1 MSNQSDSQI
10 KYDLVSVRLPI
21 LKGLTLRFLVWMMES
36 PLNFLVRSS
45 LLEKSG
51 ISAFRKLN
59 IDEPATPY
67 PVHEVTEYAKVS
79 ATLPL
84 DKLPSQGKNSSKGF
98 HFNTINEYH
107 RLYSE
112 GKTTPKEVARNLI
125 EAIIESEKGNKP
137 LRAFLAYNPKN
148 IMNQAEASEERFR
161 NGKPFSI
168 LDGVPI
174 TIKDQLDVR
183 DYPTVMGTGFLENT
197 QATKDS
203 TVTMRL
209 RATGAIIA
217 GKTNMQEMGMGVTGL
232 NPHHDVTRNPYNPG
246 HYTGGS
252 SSGSSAAVA
261 AGLGVASICADGG
274 GSIRIPSSFC
284 GIVGLKPTYGR
295 ISMHGNA
302 PLCWSMEHIG
312 PIAATVIDTAILYSA
327 IAGPDP
333 ADPAT
338 LRQPPVILPDLANTD
353 ISDLTLGIFPEWF
366 NHADPEIVSIC
377 QSLIKQLENL
387 GARIREISLSGL
399 ESARVAHTITI
410 ASEIANGTE
419 RHYKDHHH
427 EYGLDLRLNMAMAR
441 QFSSSDYLKSQ
452 QVRTRMLVEFKR
464 VFEEVDIV
472 ITPTT
477 GIVAPPIPE
486 DTLPQGVSNLT
497 ELFEIMRFMFPANL
511 TGLPAISFPAGYT
524 NTGLPVGMQAIGKAW
539 QEDTLLRLAFAAE
552 TVVEGKAPSIYFDL
566 LRDSRK

>member
-1 MSNQSDSQI
+1 MES
-10 KYDLVSVRLPI
+10 P
-21 LKGLTLRFLVWMMES
+21 LRFLVQ
-36 PLNFLVRSS
+36 SS
-45 LLEKSG
+45 LLEKSR
-51 ISAFRKLN
+51 ISAFRKLCF
-59 IDEPATPY
+59 DDRPTPF
-67 PVHEVTEYAKVS
+67 PVNEVTEYAKV
-79 ATLPL
+79 TDIVLPDIL
-84 DKLPSQGKNSSKGF
+84 LPQEKDISKGF
-98 HFNTINEYH
+98 HFNTIRDYH

-112 GKTTPKEVARNLI
+112 RKTTPKKVARNLI
-125 EAIIESEKGNKP
+125 EAIIESEKGKKP
-137 LRAFLAYNPKN
+137 LRAFLTYNPED

-161 NGKPFSI
+161 NGKPLGI

-183 DYPTVMGTGFLENT
+183 DYPTVMGTGFLEKT
-197 QATKDS
+197 PVAEDS
-203 TVTMRL
+203 TVAMRL

-217 GKTNMQEMGMGVTGL
+217 GKTNMQELGMGVTGFNL
-232 NPHHDVTRNPYNPG
+232 HHGVARNPYNPG

-261 AGLGVASICADGG
+261 AGMGVASICADGG
-274 GSIRIPSSFC
+274 GSIRIPSSLC

-302 PLCWSMEHIG
+302 PLCWSVEHIG
-312 PIAATVIDTAILYSA
+312 PIATTAIDTAILYSV

-338 LRQPPVILPDLANTD
+338 VRQPPVILPDPDNAD
-353 ISDLTLGIFPEWF
+353 IRDLTIGIFPAWF

-377 QSLIKQLENL
+377 QSLIKQLENM
-387 GARIREISLSGL
+387 GVKVREISLSGL
-399 ESARVAHTITI
+399 ESGRVAHTITI

-419 RHYKDHHH
+419 QYYKNHHH

-441 QFSSSDYLKSQ
+441 QFSLSDYLKSQ
-452 QVRTRMLVEFKR
+452 QVRTRMLAEFKR

-477 GIVAPPIPE
+477 GIVAPSIPE
-486 DTLPQGVSNLT
+486 NTLPEGESNLT

-524 NTGLPVGMQAIGKAW
+524 NTGLPVGMQAIGNAW
-539 QEDTLLRLAFAAE
+539 QEHTLLRLAFAAQ
-552 TVVEGKAPSIYFDL
+552 TVVERKAPMVYFDL
-566 LRDSRK
+566 LKDFRK